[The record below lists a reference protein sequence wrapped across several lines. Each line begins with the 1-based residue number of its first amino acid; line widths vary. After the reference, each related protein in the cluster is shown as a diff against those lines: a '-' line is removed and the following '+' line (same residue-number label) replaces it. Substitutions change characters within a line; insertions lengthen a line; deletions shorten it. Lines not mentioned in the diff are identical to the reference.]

1 MSLLP
6 TDPKIV
12 IKPLFSILYFK
23 KKNKSPH
30 FSRLHSVNSAE
41 ARKNGDFCFFV
52 ILFIM
57 KMWLITDLYIFA
69 SECTRVV
76 AYLGLE
82 STASW
87 SIRTKYLNLMVKH
100 TYYVCATYLTVRLAQ
115 LCVLI
120 VTTVIFYAGGRYKYL
135 IDVNL
140 IIFLIY
146 VVIPHAC
153 VSIRKKNNINLM
165 IFDVFTDT
173 QSQLKN

>member
-1 MSLLP
+1 MSYTPPEDINFQIL
-6 TDPKIV
+6 TKICSRHHVFIAYRSQNCDKTV
-12 IKPLFSILYFK
+12 IFDFILRK
-23 KKNKSPH
+23 L
-30 FSRLHSVNSAE
+30 RGGA
-41 ARKNGDFCFFV
+41 KNGDFCFFM

-57 KMWLITDLYIFA
+57 KMWLITDLYIFT

-76 AYLGLE
+76 AYLGSE

-140 IIFLIY
+140 IIFFWF
-146 VVIPHAC
+146 
-153 VSIRKKNNINLM
+153 M
-165 IFDVFTDT
+165 
-173 QSQLKN
+173 